1 MPSRADVI
9 ELATELRLACM
20 RISRR
25 VRFESTDT
33 LAPHHFSVLVRLEE
47 SVRTPRELATI
58 EKVSAPSMSRTLGCL
73 EEDGLVARTAAPDD
87 GRSVLVSLTDA
98 GRTALSET
106 RELRNE
112 WMSSRLADLSL
123 EEREV
128 LRRASEILARV
139 AAA

>member
-33 LAPHHFSVLVRLEE
+33 LAPHHFSVLARLEE

>member
-1 MPSRADVI
+1 MPNHAAVI

-47 SVRTPRELATI
+47 SVRTPRELAEI
-58 EKVSAPSMSRTLGCL
+58 EKVSAPSMSRTIGGL
-73 EEDGLVARTAAPDD
+73 EEDGLLTRTADPED
-87 GRSVLVSLTDA
+87 GRSVLVAITPA
-98 GRTALSET
+98 GRKAVEAA
-106 RELRNE
+106 REQRNE
-112 WMSSRLADLSL
+112 WMSSRLAALTT

-128 LRRASEILARV
+128 LRRATAVLAKV
-139 AAA
+139 AAS